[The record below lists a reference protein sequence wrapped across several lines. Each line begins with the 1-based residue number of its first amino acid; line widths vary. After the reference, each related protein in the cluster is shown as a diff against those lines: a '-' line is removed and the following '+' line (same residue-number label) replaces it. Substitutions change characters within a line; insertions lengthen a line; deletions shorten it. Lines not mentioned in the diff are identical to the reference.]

1 MPSEVLVSGHASAP
15 SSIVRESQ
23 RLFPLDRAARI
34 DWLYELAYSSAC
46 EADRHEILTAIRRLR
61 NGLA

>member
-1 MPSEVLVSGHASAP
+1 MTGHGNAP

-23 RLFPLDRAARI
+23 RPFPLDLVARI
-34 DWLYELAYSSAC
+34 DWLYQMAYSSAS

>member
-1 MPSEVLVSGHASAP
+1 MKGHANAP
-15 SSIVRESQ
+15 SRIVRESQ
-23 RLFPLDRAARI
+23 RLCPLDLVARI
-34 DWLYELAYSSAC
+34 DWLYEMAYSSTS